1 MGISIGW
8 PLGGWTANIVV
19 SVGVVTVLLCFV
31 YRWALPRPLPG
42 IPYNVHAAQSIYGD
56 IPSLMRHMSTSK
68 EVYPWMYSQNVQ
80 LNSPII
86 QLFMK
91 PLSKPWV
98 IIADYRETL
107 DILTRRTR
115 QFDRSPYFG
124 DIFHGVMPENHIT
137 MSSTDERFAA
147 HKRLIQGSMA
157 PPFLHSVPVP
167 STGGGRLQTDAVRR
181 I

>member
-1 MGISIGW
+1 METSIGW
-8 PLGGWTANIVV
+8 PLGGWTANVAIYA
-19 SVGVVTVLLCFV
+19 GIVTVLLYLA

-42 IPYNVHAAQSIYGD
+42 IPYNAHATQSIFGD
-56 IPSLMRHMSTSK
+56 IPSLMKHMSTST

-91 PLSKPWV
+91 PLSRPWV

-107 DILTRRTR
+107 DILTRRAK
-115 QFDRSPYFG
+115 QLDRSPYFA

-157 PPFLHSVPVP
+157 PPFLHGVRGLPP
-167 STGGGRLQTDAVRR
+167 STDQIAC
-181 I
+181 